1 MWKHIVR
8 SRTFGTDD
16 VVKCYPDV
24 IISFEKSNSV
34 GTRQNGP
41 LGAGCMHGPS
51 VFFLGL
57 GVTMTSVSST
67 RRRHEWREYHVCIC
81 GYL

>member
-8 SRTFGTDD
+8 SRTFDTDD

-34 GTRQNGP
+34 GIRQNDS
-41 LGAGCMHGPS
+41 LGAGCMPGPS
-51 VFFLGL
+51 VFFSWFRYDNDF
-57 GVTMTSVSST
+57 GVFNKTKA
-67 RRRHEWREYHVCIC
+67 
-81 GYL
+81 